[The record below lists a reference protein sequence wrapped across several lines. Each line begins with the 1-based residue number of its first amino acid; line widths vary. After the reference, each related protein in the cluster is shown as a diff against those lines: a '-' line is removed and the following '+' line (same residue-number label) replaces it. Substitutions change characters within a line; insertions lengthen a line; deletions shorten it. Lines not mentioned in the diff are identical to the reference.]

1 MRCNEGRLC
10 CHCCHFQVTLLLP
23 SSLTTSSFNSSAN
36 TVGTNL
42 ASTWG
47 QPPTHSPSPARGS
60 KVDMNSR
67 TPRSKLDV
75 HICVHSTLVDIL
87 PDGSHAAK
95 LPLPIGQA
103 HGASSTYAHAAL
115 STGSEAFSGVK
126 FRTHLSRYTTFN
138 LFWKAWLHHNIPPHD
153 PECKLP
159 AYWAS
164 SPFRPLKA
172 DRVRY
177 WHLELDA
184 GIWLVL
190 QRLRLRLPQARGR
203 FAKMFLLR
211 RNVLFF
217 GAWKYP
223 ANSSAIT
230 LLVLYLLSIV
240 TNMNISFLL
249 GFNDLNW
256 LDWSLYAPRACEH
269 GTPGR
274 NYWRV

>member
-1 MRCNEGRLC
+1 MGLLARMRTR
-10 CHCCHFQVTLLLP
+10 HFLL
-23 SSLTTSSFNSSAN
+23 
-36 TVGTNL
+36 G
-42 ASTWG
+42 
-47 QPPTHSPSPARGS
+47 
-60 KVDMNSR
+60 
-67 TPRSKLDV
+67 PRR
-75 HICVHSTLVDIL
+75 
-87 PDGSHAAK
+87 
-95 LPLPIGQA
+95 
-103 HGASSTYAHAAL
+103 
-115 STGSEAFSGVK
+115 FSGVK

-249 GFNDLNW
+249 GFNDLVGHFILISNNNIDNFF
-256 LDWSLYAPRACEH
+256 LEYRTYLSDP
-269 GTPGR
+269 
-274 NYWRV
+274 